1 MGLRGFMR
9 GGKVRTTSKKG
20 IDFIVN
26 EEGLVL
32 RPYLDSV
39 KKPTIGIGS
48 TYWEDGR
55 PVSMSDKPITRE
67 RAVALF
73 MNTLRRYEAQV
84 NASIKSN
91 INQNQFDALVS
102 LCYNI
107 GTAGFAGATVVKRV
121 NANTSD
127 PEIRYWIEAWRNAGG
142 KPILLGR
149 RKREATLYFS

>member
-1 MGLRGFMR
+1 M
-9 GGKVRTTSKKG
+9 TTSQKG
-20 IDFIVN
+20 IDFIAK

-32 RPYLDSV
+32 KPYLDSV

-55 PVSMSDKPITRE
+55 PVSMSDKPITKE
-67 RAVALF
+67 RAFELF
-73 MNTLRRYEAQV
+73 RTTLKRYEAQV
-84 NASIKSN
+84 NKSIPRP

-107 GTAGFAGATVVKRV
+107 GTSGFASSTVAKRV
-121 NANTSD
+121 NANPCD
-127 PEIRYWIEAWRNAGG
+127 PSIREWFEAWRNAGG
-142 KPILLGR
+142 KPILLSR

>member
-1 MGLRGFMR
+1 
-9 GGKVRTTSKKG
+9 VRTTSKKG

-32 RPYLDSV
+32 QPYLDSV

-55 PVSMSDKPITRE
+55 PVSMSDKLITRE

-107 GTAGFAGATVVKRV
+107 GTAGFAGSTVVKRV
-121 NANTSD
+121 NANAAD